1 MRTALNPHHHPF
13 CAKVERF
20 AAVDGQEVL
29 PENVLLEWD
38 ATQNSRYDKHIQPPM
53 AKQMTPG
60 EVGCAMSHVQLW
72 KELAEIEPRESNTN
86 NMLILEDDAILYQPK
101 STRRR
106 QSPHKANHN
115 KHGTG
120 RYGDSS
126 FTPKHNNWRTNSF
139 RSIDASPL
147 EEDSTED
154 DDSGRIRS
162 IMSTDTACFIPALL
176 DVWKILPED
185 WDILYL
191 GFSDRGERR
200 YISPTKRTSLPVTL
214 FRPTYGFHTH
224 AYALGQRAAKVLL
237 EHLPVQGPLDV
248 WLADNQWF
256 GLNVYCAV
264 VEDGTSFKGKLG
276 AQLISQQR
284 HNIKSDI
291 GMSGRVSL

>member
-1 MRTALNPHHHPF
+1 MNNHHHHPF
-13 CAKVERF
+13 CGKVERF
-20 AAVDGQEVL
+20 AAVDGKEVL
-29 PENVLLEWD
+29 PENVTLEWD
-38 ATQNSRYDKHIQPPM
+38 ATQNAQYDKHIQPPM
-53 AKQMTPG
+53 TKQMTPG

-72 KELAEIEPRESNTN
+72 KELAEMETRESDT

-101 STRRR
+101 SKRRR
-106 QSPHKANHN
+106 QSPHKANYG
-115 KHGTG
+115 KPGTG
-120 RYGDSS
+120 RNGDS
-126 FTPKHNNWRTNSF
+126 TLHNNWRTNS
-139 RSIDASPL
+139 SSLDAPPL
-147 EEDSTED
+147 EETL
-154 DDSGRIRS
+154 DDSMDEESERIRS
-162 IMSTDTACFIPALL
+162 IMSTDTPGFIPALL

-200 YISPTKRTSLPVTL
+200 YIAKGTRTSLPVAL

-224 AYALGQRAAKVLL
+224 AYALGQRAARVLL
-237 EHLPVQGPLDV
+237 EQLPVQGPLDV

-284 HNIKSDI
+284 HNTKSDI
-291 GMSGRVSL
+291 GMSGRVS